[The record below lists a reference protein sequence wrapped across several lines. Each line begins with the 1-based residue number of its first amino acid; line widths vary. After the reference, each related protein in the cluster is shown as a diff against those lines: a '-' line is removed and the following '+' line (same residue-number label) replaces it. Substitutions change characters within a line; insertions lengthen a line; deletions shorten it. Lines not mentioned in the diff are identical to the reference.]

1 MNGKHYGSPNEE
13 ENEPLLSGQPDVL
26 MADASME
33 IASHAQLDSIRS
45 TQCLSGTGNGNAR
58 LSEDSAL
65 IREDDERTRILTTST
80 GSHKEYV
87 VYPDRWYILALFS
100 MMALANSSGWNTWG
114 PIQDTAKAVFS
125 WSDSNFALL
134 ANWGAIT
141 FLSSAPMFSWLL
153 HTKGLRLSV
162 LVAAGC
168 LVIGMGIR
176 CLPVGKEHMIWSA
189 NMGQLFIGLSAPIL
203 MSGVTTLSA
212 QWFASN
218 ERTTATAISS
228 TTAYLGVAASFLIG
242 PQIVQDIYPTHTN
255 ESTVSPLELTDVTEA
270 EETKEEYDPLE
281 LQIRLTQIK
290 TLLLVEFAWTVCLF
304 VAALIYFPATPITPP
319 TASAIAEREDMKS
332 GLLAIVKF
340 NTRVIMDI
348 LCSLSFP
355 TTSSP
360 TSYRKRQFWI
370 PALAFSVSTGSYNS
384 WSTQLVAIFNNK
396 VDQPTAAWMG
406 FFCNLVGVIGGIV
419 FGKFVDSIG
428 GKMKIVLL
436 TLVCGCCGSFLWASL
451 LANSYI
457 PFSTVQLYI
466 SVILFG
472 FFINS
477 TVPIYFEITVEGAF
491 PVGEETT
498 TVFML
503 WLTNIFSLLFLLF
516 PMIPSLSN
524 DFAWLNWIM
533 LASVVVCVPL
543 ILFYKEQYNRLNF
556 DVDHHDDV
564 DEEDLMPSTEF
575 ENGPQRI

>member
-1 MNGKHYGSPNEE
+1 MVGKHNGGPNEE

-45 TQCLSGTGNGNAR
+45 TQCLSVNGNAR
-58 LSEDSAL
+58 LSEDGAQ
-65 IREDDERTRILTTST
+65 REDDERTQILTTST

-162 LVAAGC
+162 LVAGGC

-189 NMGQLFIGLSAPIL
+189 NMGQIFIGLSAPIL
-203 MSGVTTLSA
+203 MSGVTSLSA

-255 ESTVSPLELTDVTEA
+255 ESTISPLELPDVTEA
-270 EETKEEYDPLE
+270 EETKEEYDPVELE
-281 LQIRLTQIK
+281 IRLTQIK

-332 GLLAIVKF
+332 GLLAIVK
-340 NTRVIMDI
+340 
-348 LCSLSFP
+348 
-355 TTSSP
+355 
-360 TSYRKRQFWI
+360 KRQFWI